1 MRFSKIDHCNKPW
14 INYTLFCLFVC
25 IVCFSVCLFVC
36 LSVFLSV
43 CLYIRHF
50 GNDVNKDINSSH
62 ENLLIE
68 ILVVIVQQNF
78 RIIHRRESKCWNSNF
93 PNVPVKKIFE
103 LEKKNVENFYVHIIN
118 RDRD

>member
-1 MRFSKIDHCNKPW
+1 MRFSKIDHCDKPW
-14 INYTLFCLFVC
+14 INYTLFCFVCLFALFV
-25 IVCFSVCLFVC
+25 FLFVC
-36 LSVFLSV
+36 LSAYLFFCLFV

-103 LEKKNVENFYVHIIN
+103 LEEKMLKIFMYIS
-118 RDRD
+118 